1 MLGDYGY
8 VVVIEYNI
16 TTTTPSTVRT
26 TAVTEEESTESTSSS
41 DSDSHDDH
49 VKTFWALYGHLDR
62 KGIKKLQKKQ
72 RIGQQRV
79 SKGECIGYV
88 GDIDDNGGWIA
99 PHVHFQ
105 LSIVEPIAQHDMPGA
120 ASVRD
125 RNRALIQ
132 YPDPRYLLGPLY

>member
-16 TTTTPSTVRT
+16 TTATPKTVTT
-26 TAVTEEESTESTSSS
+26 TAVAEEESSTKSTSST
-41 DSDSHDDH
+41 SDSHDDNN
-49 VKTFWALYGHLDR
+49 VKAFWVLYGHLDR
-62 KGIKKLQKKQ
+62 KGIKKLQQ
-72 RIGQQRV
+72 RLGQHV
-79 SKGECIGYV
+79 AKGECIGYV

-105 LSIVEPIAQHDMPGA
+105 LSIVEPITQHDMPGA
-120 ASVRD
+120 ASIID

>member
-16 TTTTPSTVRT
+16 TTTTPTVT
-26 TAVTEEESTESTSSS
+26 TAGTEEESTASTSS
-41 DSDSHDDH
+41 DSHSHDDN
-49 VKTFWALYGHLDR
+49 VKVFWALYGHLDR
-62 KGIKKLQKKQ
+62 KGIKKLQR
-72 RIGQQRV
+72 RIGQHV
-79 SKGECIGYV
+79 GKGECIGYV

-105 LSIVEPIAQHDMPGA
+105 LSLVEPITHDTPGA
-120 ASVRD
+120 ASVGD